1 MFAQAFFRPL
11 SLFLIFA
18 SDADL
23 PDELRHRVMHKLG
36 TQFSQ
41 HVRLAVL
48 EGRFHRIPA
57 APRRGALLCFTNLPM
72 PSDSLVCLITPP
84 VERSLISILYRSAWA
99 ESSRGTAAP

>member
-18 SDADL
+18 SGADL
-23 PDELRHRVMHKLG
+23 LDELRHRVMHKLG

-48 EGRFHRIPA
+48 EGRFHGIPDA
-57 APRRGALLCFTNLPM
+57 PAPRRSPLFH
-72 PSDSLVCLITPP
+72 
-84 VERSLISILYRSAWA
+84 
-99 ESSRGTAAP
+99 ESSHAIRLPGLSDHPAC